1 VSVQVHEA
9 EKMGTS
15 LVLEQHGRTIKVP
28 SSRTQLKI
36 DTASNPWKVYVPK
49 DGKARK
55 ACYISQLP
63 QGMLEL
69 LGVSGINATLAVNRF
84 LNEIHDSES
93 ISSVLDQFD
102 VLPIS
107 WIKRQPPPLL
117 AGRNTPALKSFHS
130 SPLPSPFGSTQYGD
144 SVSMSTSTP
153 FGFSSNA
160 NTLGSS
166 SLFKASTNTNAL
178 YTSNSNTAT
187 SPLLFEGPRSSSQA
201 FSFSNNTTP
210 VQSVS
215 TTPLPQFSF
224 GSAAQ
229 PGPSL
234 SGSGIFGIST
244 TTQSRSVSPSP
255 GASFTIGS
263 RPSTQGESSLQQDP
277 SVQKEKYRALL
288 DNIIRR
294 VSGDSSLW
302 SFNDLAEALPETIRI
317 PMLFDKD
324 ETFGVRN
331 DDHLAHDMKIGAAGE
346 VFVSSRHFGV

>member
-1 VSVQVHEA
+1 
-9 EKMGTS
+9 
-15 LVLEQHGRTIKVP
+15 
-28 SSRTQLKI
+28 
-36 DTASNPWKVYVPK
+36 
-49 DGKARK
+49 
-55 ACYISQLP
+55 
-63 QGMLEL
+63 
-69 LGVSGINATLAVNRF
+69 
-84 LNEIHDSES
+84 
-93 ISSVLDQFD
+93 
-102 VLPIS
+102 
-107 WIKRQPPPLL
+107 
-117 AGRNTPALKSFHS
+117 
-130 SPLPSPFGSTQYGD
+130 
-144 SVSMSTSTP
+144 MSTSTP